1 MPKTSHIFIILNQIY
16 LDLPLR
22 RRTGRKFITVIIFR
36 RVEGFS
42 SLPQNHVRI
51 RKTYGVQKTWKIVF
65 GP

>member
-1 MPKTSHIFIILNQIY
+1 MQKDWQESYHSHYFSKG
-16 LDLPLR
+16 
-22 RRTGRKFITVIIFR
+22 GRV
-36 RVEGFS
+36 S